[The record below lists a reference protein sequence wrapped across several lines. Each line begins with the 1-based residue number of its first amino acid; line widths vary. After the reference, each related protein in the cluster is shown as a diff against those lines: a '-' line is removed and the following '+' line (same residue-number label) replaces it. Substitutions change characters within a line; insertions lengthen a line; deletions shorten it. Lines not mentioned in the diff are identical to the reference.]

1 MRWRASR
8 SEIKPRESGLC
19 RCPWHPSCFPAKRVT
34 LISFQGEAT
43 GGTIV
48 RVRRSVG
55 TQECRIPIWSFQTP
69 HTEYQCK
76 TLRLFSVQRGSHGK
90 HDSRLFPKK
99 NRSMD
104 ETLRKVRNPSSQS
117 GGFQLRLRRRSFPSA
132 RYFSSTLLMLLLS
145 YFFVFECY

>member
-8 SEIKPRESGLC
+8 SEIKPRELGLC
-19 RCPWHPSCFPAKRVT
+19 RCPWHSSCFPAKRVT

-48 RVRRSVG
+48 RVRRRVE
-55 TQECRIPIWSFQTP
+55 TRECRVSIRSIQNP
-69 HTEYQCK
+69 HTEYRRK
-76 TLRLFSVQRGSHGK
+76 TLCLFSVQRGSHGK
-90 HDSRLFPKK
+90 HNSRLFPKK

-104 ETLRKVRNPSSQS
+104 ETLRKVRNPLSQS
-117 GGFQLRLRRRSFPSA
+117 VGFQLRLRRRSFPSA
-132 RYFSSTLLMLLLS
+132 RYFSSTLLMLCLS